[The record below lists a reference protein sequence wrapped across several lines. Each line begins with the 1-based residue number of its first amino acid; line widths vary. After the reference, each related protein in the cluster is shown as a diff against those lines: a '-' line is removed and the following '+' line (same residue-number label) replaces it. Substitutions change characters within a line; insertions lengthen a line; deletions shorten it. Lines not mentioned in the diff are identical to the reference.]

1 VDDETCLLKD
11 VMEDFG
17 FFVPSLLELP
27 LLVLWSLL
35 DEQGDFFCLKVSG
48 NVAASKNKMNMRFS
62 I

>member
-1 VDDETCLLKD
+1 VYDGTLLKD

-35 DEQGDFFCLKVSG
+35 DEQGDFFCLKVSA
-48 NVAASKNKMNMRFS
+48 NVAAS
-62 I
+62 

>member
-35 DEQGDFFCLKVSG
+35 DEQGDFFCLKVSA
-48 NVAASKNKMNMRFS
+48 NVAAS
-62 I
+62 